1 MDNLKVK
8 YRIENEALFSRQFED
23 RTALNYR
30 YAVELAKKNKKVSI
44 SEIQILL
51 NGGYNHACT
60 IANKLIENKVITEP
74 GPDGTR
80 ESLVYEG

>member
-30 YAVELAKKNKKVSI
+30 YAVELAK
-44 SEIQILL
+44 
-51 NGGYNHACT
+51 
-60 IANKLIENKVITEP
+60 
-74 GPDGTR
+74 
-80 ESLVYEG
+80 